1 MTEAAADPDNFYVY
15 VVDNVA
21 LPEAMTVR
29 VLHGELLRRM
39 IDGAKP
45 MTTYWPTFRV
55 ADYDAAERL
64 PRL

>member
-1 MTEAAADPDNFYVY
+1 VTEAAADPDNFYVY